1 MSAQRIIRIVRPYL
15 ESRDRKGTYIDIGA
29 NVGLTTLP
37 MIDYF
42 DQINCF
48 EPNPVALE
56 QMKNNID
63 TNLVNVYPVALSNFI
78 GTADLIVPNNN
89 TEHGSISDERYKNWE
104 RNKRIKTQTYNVNVK
119 TLDSYNFTNVDF
131 IKIDTEQSENE
142 VIEGAMQT
150 IMRDFPVIFMENKRS
165 EAKKAVQELADLGY
179 KHVTYKADVMFTK
192 EIK

>member
-1 MSAQRIIRIVRPYL
+1 MSALRIIKIVRPYL

-56 QMKNNID
+56 QMKNNLD
-63 TNLVNVYPVALSNFI
+63 VNLINIYPVALSNFI
-78 GTADLIVPNNN
+78 GSTDLIVPNNN
-89 TEHGSISDERYKNWE
+89 TEHGSIVNERYKKWS
-104 RNKRIKTQTYNVNVK
+104 RNRRIKTQSYNVDVK

-131 IKIDTEQSENE
+131 IKIDTEQSENQ
-142 VIEGAMQT
+142 VVQGAMQT

-165 EAKKAVQELADLGY
+165 EAREAVQTLSGLGY
-179 KHVTYKADVMFTK
+179 KYKTYKADMMFTK

>member
-1 MSAQRIIRIVRPYL
+1 MSALRIIKIVRPYL

-42 DQINCF
+42 NQINCF

-89 TEHGSISDERYKNWE
+89 TEHGSIVDERYKNWE

-150 IMRDFPVIFMENKRS
+150 IKKDFPVIFMENKRS
-165 EAKKAVQELADLGY
+165 EAKKAVQELVGLGY
-179 KHVTYKADVMFTK
+179 KHRTYKADMMFTK